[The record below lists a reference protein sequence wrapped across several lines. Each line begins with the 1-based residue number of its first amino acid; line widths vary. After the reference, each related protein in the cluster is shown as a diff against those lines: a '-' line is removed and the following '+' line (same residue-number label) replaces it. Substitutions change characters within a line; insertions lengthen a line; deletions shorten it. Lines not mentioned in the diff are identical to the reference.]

1 MAFFKPI
8 MTSNKD
14 NIEKHLGQMIFDT
27 TENQIYID
35 INDETRKV
43 VEIKIDEK
51 TPKAYI
57 TDAIAASELAT
68 AATIEALE
76 TSLQNKINEIKP
88 IYKTITLNTTDWA
101 LENDLYVYNIID
113 DTITVNTLI
122 TGNLDLNNQEK
133 LFDGYIDSYAGGYK
147 IITSE
152 LPNESVTMN
161 ILIQKSVVTQ

>member
-35 INDETRKV
+35 IDDETRKV

-57 TDAIAASELAT
+57 ADAIAASELAT
-68 AATIEALE
+68 AEAIEEVEE
-76 TSLQNKINEIKP
+76 TLTQDIENIKP
-88 IYKTITLNTTDWA
+88 IYKTIQLGTEDWSA
-101 LENDLYVYNIID
+101 ADNLYKY
-113 DTITVNTLI
+113 TIVDSSVDENTLI
-122 TGNLDLNNQEK
+122 NASLDLENQEK
-133 LFDGYIDSYAGGYK
+133 MYDGYIDTYDGGYYIYTSILPTS
-147 IITSE
+147 II
-152 LPNESVTMN
+152 TMN
-161 ILIQKSVVTQ
+161 IVMQKGVKK